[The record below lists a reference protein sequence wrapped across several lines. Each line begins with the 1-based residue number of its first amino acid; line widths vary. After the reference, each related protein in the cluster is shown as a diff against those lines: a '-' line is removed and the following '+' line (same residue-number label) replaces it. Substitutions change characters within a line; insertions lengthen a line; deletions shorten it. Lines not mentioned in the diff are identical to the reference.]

1 MLNGVMGSR
10 LLQHMGMFNPM
21 TSINSP
27 DSDYK
32 IVPAIPTKYTV
43 YNIYSGGLA
52 QNVNGMYVFNGG
64 MFPRL
69 SNIIGQSAT
78 GKTSLMVSATTSAID
93 EIIRRF
99 GPGYS
104 ELFFLDTENNTPTER
119 FLNLTS
125 WSPVDFCTK
134 CNYSNKS
141 ITVVDLANLIIKIAD
156 AKTKFRKDYLLPSGL
171 RDIDGREIMYLAP
184 TFICLDSI
192 AAVNPEGVE
201 SLLERGKDG
210 ELKEFDSMS
219 NNTEAMRDAK
229 AWTIFVR
236 KIKPFLDQ
244 GNIGLYCINH
254 KTKETK
260 MSMYEK
266 ETRYLPFLGVG
277 EKIKGG
283 QEFIY
288 QSYNILHIDSGE
300 KFNDRNP
307 VYGDDVTGFSGIC
320 QFVKNKGNVEGYKF
334 PMVFDQYKGYLPQIS
349 DLEYLWQNK
358 YGLDGT
364 VKITLDVL
372 PEVSFTRK
380 TFLKTAEEF
389 PQLLRALQFTT
400 RFHASHRM
408 LYRCE
413 PNSLKDFGL
422 NVPLEQRLAIL
433 YGYTTPYGKEIIDD
447 RYKNFVQLAHANAHY
462 YNFGCHNKL
471 YSNVVPKNADVDRV
485 SRGYTI
491 AKGDGITPF
500 DADLGLTKIYDGKY
514 QILKSDLPIIK

>member
-1 MLNGVMGSR
+1 MPLLNGVMGSK
-10 LLQHMGMFNPM
+10 LLQHMNMFNPIA
-21 TSINSP
+21 TE
-27 DSDYK
+27 SDYK
-32 IVPAIPTKYTV
+32 VVPAMPTKYTV

-64 MFPRL
+64 IFPRL

-78 GKTSLMVSATTSAID
+78 GKTSLMVSANASAVD
-93 EIIRRF
+93 EIIRRY

-119 FLNLTS
+119 FLNLTG

-141 ITVVDLANLIIKIAD
+141 ITVVELANLITKISD
-156 AKTKFRKDYLLPSGL
+156 AKNKFKKDYLLPSGL

-210 ELKEFDSMS
+210 ELKEFDSMA

-236 KIKPFLDQ
+236 KMKPFLDA
-244 GNIGLYCINH
+244 GNIGLYVINH

-260 MSMYEK
+260 MSMYER
-266 ETRYLPFLGVG
+266 ETRYLPFLAPG
-277 EKIKGG
+277 EKLKGG

-288 QSYNILHIDSGE
+288 QSYNIFNIDSGDKLNE
-300 KFNDRNP
+300 RNP
-307 VYGDDVTGFSGIC
+307 IYGDDITGFIGNC
-320 QFVKNKGNVEGYKF
+320 QFIKNKGNVEGYKF
-334 PMVFDQYKGYLPQIS
+334 PMVFDQSKGYIAELS
-349 DLEYLWQNK
+349 DLEYLWLNK
-358 YGLDGT
+358 YGIDGT
-364 VKITLDVL
+364 VKISFDVL

-380 TFLKTAEEF
+380 TFLSMSEEF

-400 RFHASHRM
+400 RYHASHKM
-408 LYRCE
+408 IYRCD
-413 PNSLKDFGL
+413 PVSLKDFGL

-433 YGYTTPYGKEIIDD
+433 YGYTTPYGKQIIDD
-447 RYKNFVQLAHANAHY
+447 RYKNFAMLAHANAHY
-462 YNFGCHNKL
+462 YNFGSYNKL
-471 YSNVVPKNADVDRV
+471 YSNVILKNNDIERA
-485 SRGYTI
+485 SKGYTI

-514 QILKSDLPIIK
+514 QILKTDLPKVE